1 MADQQV
7 VTRGVRRS
15 AAPTVRIQL
24 PTTRSAAVAADMLQN
39 LIIDQSAQARPRAPQ
54 QQMVRSQQ
62 RPPQFAQRAQPQQ
75 QRPQNLMQT
84 QQGVGDQIKQLL
96 ILQNKLQQNA
106 ADGDLMNS
114 QGGQAGRDAAGSMM
128 GRTVNEG
135 TAIGKYGTAVARTLA
150 NMALVG
156 TFGPAAPA
164 IFGVVTRNINNED
177 PADIA
182 ADATT
187 TLGKSI
193 VTRAVPQLRD
203 ISLLANLFRLPDPVK
218 EVEKVAQPVVK
229 KIIKDLTAPVA
240 ALPAPGE
247 GAIGD
252 MDPTTAQI
260 GGITN
265 NWGGRTNMSIGPQ
278 TDSVG
283 EAMGSPVSRNPAATN
298 TNLGGGWGGWGGWGG
313 GDRDSGGSQGGSAGS
328 TGGSGR
334 GIGGSG
340 FGGGNGG
347 STGGLGGV

>member
-106 ADGDLMNS
+106 SDGNLMNN
-114 QGGQAGRDAAGSMM
+114 QGGQAGRDVAGSLM

-135 TAIGKYGTAVARTLA
+135 TAVGKYGTAAARTLG
-150 NMALVG
+150 NVALSATLGPVG
-156 TFGPAAPA
+156 AALAGVLSRNLTNDDPAA
-164 IFGVVTRNINNED
+164 V
-177 PADIA
+177 A

-187 TLGKSI
+187 TLGKRM
-193 VTRAVPQLRD
+193 VTKAIPQLGLL
-203 ISLLANLFRLPDPVK
+203 STLANLFRLPDPVK

-247 GAIGD
+247 GAIGG

-298 TNLGGGWGGWGGWGG
+298 TNLAGGWGGWGG

-340 FGGGNGG
+340 YGGGNGG

>member
-7 VTRGVRRS
+7 VTRGARRS

-84 QQGVGDQIKQLL
+84 QQGVGDQLKQLL

-150 NMALVG
+150 NMALAG

-164 IFGVVTRNINNED
+164 IFGVVTRNIDNED

-203 ISLLANLFRLPDPVK
+203 ISLLANLFRLPEPVK
-218 EVEKVAQPVVK
+218 EVEKVVQPVIK
-229 KIIKDLTAPVA
+229 NIIKDLTAPVA

-247 GAIGD
+247 GAINRSPNNPDNTATGSWSVND
-252 MDPTTAQI
+252 RDYDPEGVGAANLGAGLVDGNLSGGSFSTGADAQ
-260 GGITN
+260 GVRNAGAAATN
-265 NWGGRTNMSIGPQ
+265 NWGRGTGGQGGHGGYGGGIGQ
-278 TDSVG
+278 SG
-283 EAMGSPVSRNPAATN
+283 GNAAGMGSHQA
-298 TNLGGGWGGWGGWGG
+298 
-313 GDRDSGGSQGGSAGS
+313 
-328 TGGSGR
+328 
-334 GIGGSG
+334 
-340 FGGGNGG
+340 
-347 STGGLGGV
+347 